1 MLLPLR
7 RVDTN
12 ICQGDV
18 TLEGGERERNQSG
31 ERTDVIESIQGA
43 AFQDL
48 AG

>member
-12 ICQGDV
+12 ICQEDV
-18 TLEGGERERNQSG
+18 ALEGGKRERNQSG
-31 ERTDVIESIQGA
+31 GRTDVIESIQGA

-48 AG
+48 AS

>member
-12 ICQGDV
+12 ICQEDV
-18 TLEGGERERNQSG
+18 ALEGGKRERNQSG
-31 ERTDVIESIQGA
+31 GRTDVIESIQEA

-48 AG
+48 AS